1 MTSTTERLHALDSV
15 RGFALLAGIVL
26 HAAMNFLPGFGA
38 MGWPLAD
45 PTPSTTLAVTF
56 FVIHVFRMTMFFMIA
71 GFFAHLLYHRRGPRA
86 FARNRATRILI
97 PLVVGWIVVMPLI
110 IAAFAWAGPAVAVD
124 APAPPA
130 PAALAFPLTHL
141 WFLYVL
147 VLLYTGTFLVY
158 PIVNRIDAGGRAR
171 QAIDRLVQSLCNA
184 YVAPVVLAVPV
195 FIAFVTD
202 AEWRRWFGIMT
213 PDQSLIP
220 NPTAA
225 TAFITAFAFG
235 WIVER
240 RHDVL
245 RSWQRQWAFHLPV
258 AMAATIAC
266 LWLIGPAPAFTAAPR
281 DTTTTIY
288 AALYAVASWSW
299 TFAIVGMALGFL
311 SAESQVRR
319 YVSDASYWI
328 YILHLPLIFLLQAA
342 VMRQPWHWSIKFTL
356 IVTAVTAL
364 LFASYHLLVRPT
376 FIGEVLNGARHPR
389 RRSTGGTPPTDIAP
403 AFRRGIPDGGGGIPG
418 ACAELSAVRKRYGQ
432 TLALDGVDLAVR
444 PGELLA
450 VLGPN
455 GAGKSTAISLMLG
468 LLDPD
473 EGSARLFGRSPHD
486 VEARG
491 GVGVMM
497 QEASL
502 VQELRVREIVEL
514 ATAYYPN
521 PLTVDEALALT
532 NTTALAD
539 RPYAKLSAGQKRQ
552 AQFAV
557 AVCGRPS
564 MLFLD
569 EPTVGLDVQA
579 REAMWAALRRL
590 IAGGMSIVL
599 TTHYLEEAE
608 ALADRVIVLNK
619 GRVIASGSVDEMRAL
634 VDRKSIRCVTAVPIA
649 ELAGWPNIASATA
662 DGDRV
667 VIVTTDADAVV
678 RRILALDAS
687 ARELEVQRAGLAEAF
702 TALTQEAA

>member
-1 MTSTTERLHALDSV
+1 M
-15 RGFALLAGIVL
+15 
-26 HAAMNFLPGFGA
+26 
-38 MGWPLAD
+38 
-45 PTPSTTLAVTF
+45 
-56 FVIHVFRMTMFFMIA
+56 
-71 GFFAHLLYHRRGPRA
+71 
-86 FARNRATRILI
+86 
-97 PLVVGWIVVMPLI
+97 
-110 IAAFAWAGPAVAVD
+110 
-124 APAPPA
+124 
-130 PAALAFPLTHL
+130 
-141 WFLYVL
+141 
-147 VLLYTGTFLVY
+147 
-158 PIVNRIDAGGRAR
+158 
-171 QAIDRLVQSLCNA
+171 Q
-184 YVAPVVLAVPV
+184 
-195 FIAFVTD
+195 
-202 AEWRRWFGIMT
+202 
-213 PDQSLIP
+213 
-220 NPTAA
+220 
-225 TAFITAFAFG
+225 
-235 WIVER
+235 
-240 RHDVL
+240 
-245 RSWQRQWAFHLPV
+245 
-258 AMAATIAC
+258 
-266 LWLIGPAPAFTAAPR
+266 
-281 DTTTTIY
+281 
-288 AALYAVASWSW
+288 
-299 TFAIVGMALGFL
+299 
-311 SAESQVRR
+311 
-319 YVSDASYWI
+319 
-328 YILHLPLIFLLQAA
+328 
-342 VMRQPWHWSIKFTL
+342 QPWHWSIKFTL
-356 IVTAVTAL
+356 IVTVATAL
-364 LFASYHLLVRPT
+364 LFASYHLFVRPT

-389 RRSTGGTPPTDIAP
+389 QRSLSDGAP
-403 AFRRGIPDGGGGIPG
+403 AFRRGIPDGGGGIPDG
-418 ACAELSAVRKRYGQ
+418 GGGIPDGGGGIPIGGEGNPNACAELSSVRKRYGQ
-432 TLALDGVDLAVR
+432 TLAIDGVDLAVR

-590 IAGGMSIVL
+590 VAGGMSIVL

-649 ELAGWPNIASATA
+649 DLAEWPNVASATA
-662 DGDRV
+662 DNGRV
-667 VIVTTDADAVV
+667 IIVTTDADAVV
-678 RRILALDAS
+678 RRILSLDAS